1 MTNYFG
7 LENATEEEVL
17 SDMEAMVDELEM
29 RQDIEDELNGDLIED
44 ELNGDIDLI
53 EREQIELIER
63 YLQIL
68 NNCIELEEIEMDL
81 QSIQSRLLP
90 EQEVRNNVENDRSN
104 VNLERF
110 RGLRP
115 IGSSDLR
122 LAAELYNHSG
132 RHYSDEETD
141 EAEVVVFV
149 QDENDTEW
157 LENNGFQLI

>member
-1 MTNYFG
+1 MGSMTNYCG

-29 RQDIEDELNGDLIED
+29 RQDIED

-81 QSIQSRLLP
+81 QSIQSRLVP
-90 EQEVRNNVENDRSN
+90 EQEVENNLENDRAN

-122 LAAELYNHSG
+122 LAAEMYNHSG
-132 RHYSDEETD
+132 RHHNDEETD
-141 EAEVVVFV
+141 EAEVEVVVFV

-157 LENNGFQLI
+157 LENNGFKLI

>member
-29 RQDIEDELNGDLIED
+29 RQDIEDELNGEV
-44 ELNGDIDLI
+44 DLI

-90 EQEVRNNVENDRSN
+90 EQEVTNNLENDH

-141 EAEVVVFV
+141 ETEVVVFV

-157 LENNGFQLI
+157 LENNGFKLI